1 MKVYP
6 VDLMQLYLTRRNL
19 NGIAGIDLSGITP
32 LVDKT
37 VALGSGADFE
47 DRKKRIDLPLTKEGA
62 YLVLI
67 RGDNLHASGIVLVS
81 PLEIEVL
88 EEDLQMMIGP
98 GAVKG
103 TPGRVRVTVRD
114 ARTREFL
121 AKVEVKVIGS
131 ADPQFTSG
139 ETDLR
144 GVFVAEG
151 PNGVITVR
159 LAEGD
164 EPVCLLSG

>member
-1 MKVYP
+1 M
-6 VDLMQLYLTRRNL
+6 
-19 NGIAGIDLSGITP
+19 
-32 LVDKT
+32 
-37 VALGSGADFE
+37 
-47 DRKKRIDLPLTKEGA
+47 
-62 YLVLI
+62 LI

-114 ARTREFL
+114 SHTKEFL

-151 PNGVITVR
+151 PNGVITV
-159 LAEGD
+159 
-164 EPVCLLSG
+164 LSRRGTNQYAFYHVVTQA